1 MFKWLGI
8 DSNDKELKRLQSLVE
23 KTNALEA
30 EYQSLSDEALK
41 SKTAEFKARIT
52 EAIAPVKEKAEQ
64 QIGEI
69 QQELN
74 EAKERLTNAPLG
86 MEPEFIKAVN
96 QLEEK
101 VENTK
106 KQTDNELRKAK
117 QTALDKILPE
127 AFAAV
132 REAARRTIKQR
143 HFDVQ
148 LMGGIVLHQGKI
160 AEMRTGEGKTL
171 TATLPLYLNSLT
183 GDGAHLVTVND
194 YLARRDPNWMGP
206 VFHAL
211 DVSVACVYSQTPDNK
226 MPSFIYDPAYE
237 SPDKRWQLRPVTR
250 KEAYAADITYGTNN
264 EFGFDYLRD
273 NMVGDLSYCV
283 QRPLVYAIVDE
294 VDNLLIDEARTPLI
308 ISGPAEEAGQ
318 TYKTVDSVVRQM
330 KCKVLPQE
338 AATQQEKEAEAA
350 LEGEFDFLAYEKTKN
365 VKETPRGQDRLAR
378 GVHMSTEDLFGG
390 GDSESGGS
398 FTPEEAKK
406 RNDILNI
413 FRKSMAAHALYK
425 KDVDYVVK
433 DGEVIIV
440 DEFTG
445 RLMFGRRFSEGLHQT
460 IEAKEGVKIQRESL
474 TFATVTFQNYFRMYK
489 KLAGMTGTALT
500 EAEEFAKIYSLEV
513 VVIPP
518 NKPLVREDFP
528 DQIFKNEKG
537 KFLSVAKEVE
547 TAYQQGRPVLI
558 GTVSIEKS
566 EYLSTILN
574 RKGIQHQV
582 LNAKNHLK
590 EGEIIAEAGKP
601 GAVTVAT
608 NMAGRGVDI
617 ILGGKKPE
625 DGDEKALKDWE
636 IRHNQVVSAGGLH
649 VIGTDRHEARRI
661 DNQLR
666 GRAGRQG
673 DPGSSRF
680 FVSLEDDIIRRF
692 GGDRIKGIMEWAGMD
707 EETPIENAMIS
718 RMIADIQ
725 KRVEG
730 YNFDIRKHL
739 VEFDDVVNTQREI
752 IYGERRKVLSG
763 ADLKSNILQ
772 MVDREIRDIITRY
785 SDAHGYE
792 RDNAGLLRELNL
804 ILPVPRDLKAET
816 LSQMSPKEVEKT
828 LRELAHNSYEQ
839 REKDFGTPE
848 SRLIERILTIRMI
861 DSLWVEH
868 LTTMEEMRLQA
879 NFDTLRQMK
888 AVDAYKLRGRE
899 SFDVLLDAIR
909 HKVVYSLFH
918 VTLKKEAKK
927 PAPPSAMAKASG
939 RTDTNVQQPTAKNKI
954 GRNDPCPCGSG
965 KKYKHCCG
973 K

>member
-1 MFKWLGI
+1 MKWFGI
-8 DSNDKELKRLQSLVE
+8 DSNEKELKRLQPLVE
-23 KTNALEA
+23 KINALEA
-30 EYQSLSDEALK
+30 EYRELSDEALK
-41 SKTAEFKARIT
+41 AKTAEFKARISA
-52 EAIAPVKEKAEQ
+52 AIGPVKAKTEQ

-69 QQELN
+69 QKELTA
-74 EAKERLTNAPLG
+74 AKERLANVPAGLEKEST
-86 MEPEFIKAVN
+86 KAIDE
-96 QLEEK
+96 LEEK
-101 VENTK
+101 LK
-106 KQTDNELRKAK
+106 RAAKQSEEELHKAK
-117 QTALDKILPE
+117 QAALDKLIPE

-171 TATLPLYLNSLT
+171 TATLPLYLNAIA
-183 GDGAHLVTVND
+183 GDGCHLVTVND

-206 VFHAL
+206 VYYAL
-211 DVSVACVYSQTPDNK
+211 GITVACIYSQTPDNH
-226 MPSFIYDPAYE
+226 MPSFIYDPTYE

-250 KEAYAADITYGTNN
+250 KEAYEADITYGTNN

-273 NMVGDLSYCV
+273 NMVGDLAYCV
-283 QRPLVYAIVDE
+283 QRPMVYAIVDE

-318 TYKTVDSVVRQM
+318 TYKAVDGVVRQM
-330 KCKVLPQE
+330 KYKVLPQE
-338 AATQQEKEAEAA
+338 AATTQEKEEEAA
-350 LEGEFDFLAYEKTKN
+350 LDEQFDFIAFEKTRN
-365 VKETPRGQDRLAR
+365 VKETPRGQERLAR
-378 GVHMSTEDLFGG
+378 GLHMRVEDLFGG
-390 GDSESGGS
+390 GEGDGGGQ

-406 RNDILNI
+406 RNDVLTI
-413 FRKSMAAHALYK
+413 FRKSMAAHSLYK

-445 RLMFGRRFSEGLHQT
+445 RLMFGRRYSEGLHQC
-460 IEAKEGVKIQRESL
+460 IEAKEGVKIQRESM

-500 EAEEFAKIYSLEV
+500 EAEEFSKIYQLEV

-528 DQIFKNEKG
+528 DQIYKSEKG
-537 KFLSVAKEVE
+537 KFNAVAKEVE
-547 TAYQQGRPVLI
+547 AAYKIGRPVLI

-566 EYLSTILN
+566 QDLSSILN
-574 RKGIQHQV
+574 RKGIQHNI

-617 ILGGKKPE
+617 ILGGRKPD
-625 DGDEKALKDWE
+625 DGDEKALREWE
-636 IRHNQVVSAGGLH
+636 EHHNQVVSAGGLH

-673 DPGSSRF
+673 DPGSTRF
-680 FVSLEDDIIRRF
+680 FVSLEDDIVRRF
-692 GGDRIKGIMEWAGMD
+692 GGDRIKGLMEWAGMD
-707 EETPIENAMIS
+707 EETPLEN
-718 RMIADIQ
+718 RMIGRMIEDVQ

-739 VEFDDVVNTQREI
+739 VEYDDVVNMQREI
-752 IYGERRKVLSG
+752 IYTERRKALSG
-763 ADLKSNILQ
+763 TNLKSSILE
-772 MVDREIRDIITRY
+772 MIDRELEASIGRY
-785 SDAHGYE
+785 SDSRGYE
-792 RDNAGLLRELNL
+792 RDNEGLIREINT
-804 ILPVPRDLKAET
+804 IFQLPREIKPETMAEMPT
-816 LSQMSPKEVEKT
+816 KEVRKT
-828 LRELAHNSYEQ
+828 LTELAHNTYEQ
-839 REKDFGTPE
+839 REKDFGGGDM
-848 SRLIERILTIRMI
+848 RLIERILTIKMI
-861 DSLWVEH
+861 DSLWIEH
-868 LTTMEEMRLQA
+868 LTTMEEMRMQA
-879 NFDTLRQMK
+879 GFDTLRQMK

-899 SFDVLLDAIR
+899 SFDDLLNSIQ
-909 HKVVYSLFH
+909 HNVVYSIFH
-918 VTLKKEAKK
+918 VALRRENK
-927 PAPPSAMAKASG
+927 PAPPSPMAKASG
-939 RTDTNVQQPTAKNKI
+939 RTDKNVPQPAAKNKI

-965 KKYKHCCG
+965 KKYKYCHG
-973 K
+973 R